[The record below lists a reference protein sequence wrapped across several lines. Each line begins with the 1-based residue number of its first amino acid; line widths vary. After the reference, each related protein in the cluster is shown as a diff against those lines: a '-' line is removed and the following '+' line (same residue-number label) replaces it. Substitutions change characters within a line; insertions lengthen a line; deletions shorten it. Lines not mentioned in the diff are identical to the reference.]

1 MRKNGFQLKE
11 LIILVIITS
20 LLTSLTTGV
29 IMYNNSRIT
38 SHISGA
44 DLNQDENLKE
54 FLKVYAS
61 LVGDYYQDI
70 DSKGMLDE
78 AIKAMFDDLG
88 EDYTDYLNRQES
100 DALAEKLVGKY
111 QGIGVQIVDQNE
123 IYKIF
128 DDSPAQNAGLKVGD
142 KIISVNQEDVREK
155 SSTEISDLIQ
165 KCEGKVQLEILREE
179 KTFEVELELKT
190 LFVPA
195 IDYQLVRGGKKT
207 IGYLSILTF
216 SDTVAEQVRNALKEM
231 ENENISSLVIDVRG
245 NTGGYLSQT
254 SEILNMFLEKGKVIY
269 SLAEKNDTKVY
280 KDDTNE
286 KRTYPIVV
294 LINEATASASE
305 ILASALKDSYG
316 ATLVG
321 DISYGKGKVQQT
333 KGLEDGSMVKYTT
346 ARWMR
351 PNGDCI
357 DGVGITPDVY
367 IEMEMPTNGQEVEDI
382 QLKEALKILNEK

>member
-78 AIKAMFDDLG
+78 AIKAMFDYLG

-245 NTGGYLSQT
+245 NTGG
-254 SEILNMFLEKGKVIY
+254 
-269 SLAEKNDTKVY
+269 
-280 KDDTNE
+280 
-286 KRTYPIVV
+286 
-294 LINEATASASE
+294 
-305 ILASALKDSYG
+305 
-316 ATLVG
+316 
-321 DISYGKGKVQQT
+321 
-333 KGLEDGSMVKYTT
+333 
-346 ARWMR
+346 
-351 PNGDCI
+351 
-357 DGVGITPDVY
+357 
-367 IEMEMPTNGQEVEDI
+367 
-382 QLKEALKILNEK
+382 